1 MVGGVSSNPDP
12 LASARAAA
20 HRHDWK
26 SAFRDFES
34 AATDLSP
41 DDLERWA
48 TAGYLLG
55 RVDSALEALERAYRT
70 NEQAG
75 ATGDAARCAF
85 WSVFILVQRGEMAR
99 ATGWLGRCA
108 ALAEASP
115 EDGPARAYLDCV
127 GAFRRVAIEG
137 AYEDGLEMAEG
148 VIGHARSAGDRDLLA
163 LGLNIAGRALVK
175 AGRVEEGM
183 GRFDEAMVELM
194 SGELA
199 APVAGTVYCSMIDA
213 CEEVSE
219 LARAR
224 EWTEALNRWCDRQE
238 GMITFT
244 GQCLTHRATIL
255 RHSGR
260 WDLAGAEAERACEQF
275 VGAADEAA
283 TGRALYELGETRRLS
298 GRYGEAEDAYRRAG
312 TWGHDPQPGLALLRL
327 AQGQAESAAASMQRR
342 VAETNDPLEMIK
354 LLPAH
359 AEIMLA
365 VGNREAARSS
375 AEELSGLADRF
386 GTDCLRAQA
395 AYATGTL
402 ALAEG
407 EGDRAVSALR
417 TASRTWQSL
426 RCPFEEARSRTH
438 LGRACRVVGDEE
450 AAALEESAARRLL
463 EQLGVEPGVMLG
475 DHTEPAHGLSE
486 RELEVLRLVATGR
499 TNQEIADEL
508 YLAVKTIDRHVG
520 NILAK
525 LAVSSRTAATAFAY
539 EHGLI

>member
-1 MVGGVSSNPDP
+1 MSSNPDP
-12 LASARAAA
+12 LEAARAAA
-20 HRHDWK
+20 RRHDWT
-26 SAFRDFES
+26 SAFQLFES
-34 AATDLSP
+34 AGADMDP
-41 DDLERWA
+41 GDLETWA

-55 RVDSALEALERAYRT
+55 RVDDALEALERAYRK
-70 NEQAG
+70 NEEAG

-108 ALAEASP
+108 ALAAASP
-115 EDGPARAYLDCV
+115 DGGPARAYLDCV
-127 GAFRRVAIEG
+127 GAFRRVAVEG
-137 AYEDGLEMAEG
+137 RYEEGLALAEG
-148 VIGHARSAGDRDLLA
+148 VIDHARSGGDRDLLA

-175 AGRVEEGM
+175 TGRVEEGM
-183 GRFDEAMVELM
+183 TRFDAAMVELM

-244 GQCLTHRATIL
+244 GQCLTHRATIF

-283 TGRALYELGETRRLS
+283 TGRALYELGETRRLG
-298 GRYGEAEDAYRRAG
+298 GRFGEAEEAYRRAG

-342 VAETNDPLEMIK
+342 VAETNDPVEMIK

-365 VGNREAARSS
+365 VGNRQAARS
-375 AEELSGLADRF
+375 ATEELAGLSDRF

-395 AYATGTL
+395 AYAAGAL

-407 EGDRAVSALR
+407 EGDPALSALR
-417 TASRTWQSL
+417 TASRTWQTL
-426 RCPFEEARSRTH
+426 RCPYEEARSRT
-438 LGRACRVVGDEE
+438 LLSRACRLVGDEE
-450 AAALEESAARRLL
+450 AAAIEESAARRLL
-463 EQLGVEPGVMLG
+463 EQLGVEPSVLLAQR
-475 DHTEPAHGLSE
+475 TEPAHGLSE